1 MKRNKKVVKIMNN
14 KLKRIIK
21 KVRLKTIL
29 LLAITIASNSFAW
42 FIYTTEV
49 KTNMDTR
56 VREWKVTFD
65 SNGEHVEK
73 VITLNVKELYPGMK
87 SYTETLTASNTGESK
102 AKIDFEIKE
111 AKILGEDLLLLN
123 MTNDELIEYL
133 KTNYPFKIELSS
145 SNGVIEVSGQE
156 TVTINVYWPYESGN
170 DELDT
175 YWGNKSYDYHQLY
188 PDNSSLSLVIKIT
201 AYQINE

>member
-1 MKRNKKVVKIMNN
+1 MNN

-29 LLAITIASNSFAW
+29 LLAVTIASNSFAW

-73 VITLNVKELYPGMK
+73 VITLNVKELYPGME
-87 SYTETLTASNTGESK
+87 SHTETLTASNTGESK

-111 AKILGEDLLLLN
+111 AKVLGEDLLLLN

-145 SNGVIEVSGQE
+145 SNGVIEVSGKE
-156 TVTINVYWPYESGN
+156 TVTISVYWSYESGN

-175 YWGNKSYDYHQLY
+175 YWGTKSYDYHQLY

>member
-1 MKRNKKVVKIMNN
+1 MNN

-102 AKIDFEIKE
+102 AKIDFEIKDRSPINCRE
-111 AKILGEDLLLLN
+111 SPKFSKYFNTLWKELGV
-123 MTNDELIEYL
+123 DE
-133 KTNYPFKIELSS
+133 
-145 SNGVIEVSGQE
+145 
-156 TVTINVYWPYESGN
+156 
-170 DELDT
+170 
-175 YWGNKSYDYHQLY
+175 
-188 PDNSSLSLVIKIT
+188 
-201 AYQINE
+201 

>member
-1 MKRNKKVVKIMNN
+1 MNN

-87 SYTETLTASNTGESK
+87 SYTETLTASTTGESN

-145 SNGVIEVSGQE
+145 SNGVIEVSGKE
-156 TVTINVYWPYESGN
+156 TVTINVYWDYESGN

>member
-1 MKRNKKVVKIMNN
+1 MNN

-102 AKIDFEIKE
+102 AKI
-111 AKILGEDLLLLN
+111 LGEDLLLLN

-145 SNGVIEVSGQE
+145 SNGVIEISGKE
-156 TVTINVYWPYESGN
+156 TVTINVYWDYESGN

-175 YWGNKSYDYHQLY
+175 YWGTKSYDYHQLY

>member
-1 MKRNKKVVKIMNN
+1 MNN

-29 LLAITIASNSFAW
+29 LLAVTIASNSFAW

-73 VITLNVKELYPGMK
+73 VITLNVKELYPGME
-87 SYTETLTASNTGESK
+87 SHTETLTASNTGESK

-111 AKILGEDLLLLN
+111 AKVLGEDLLLLN

-145 SNGVIEVSGQE
+145 SNGVIEVSGKE
-156 TVTINVYWPYESGN
+156 TVTISVYWAYESGN

-175 YWGNKSYDYHQLY
+175 YWGTKSYDYHQLY

>member
-1 MKRNKKVVKIMNN
+1 MNN

-87 SYTETLTASNTGESK
+87 SHTETLTASNTGESK

-111 AKILGEDLLLLN
+111 AKVLGEDLLLLN

-145 SNGVIEVSGQE
+145 SNGVIEVSGKE
-156 TVTINVYWPYESGN
+156 TVTISVYWAYESGN

-175 YWGNKSYDYHQLY
+175 YWGTKSYDYHQLY

>member
-1 MKRNKKVVKIMNN
+1 MNN

-73 VITLNVKELYPGMK
+73 VITLNVKELYPGME
-87 SYTETLTASNTGESK
+87 SHTETLTASNTGESK

-111 AKILGEDLLLLN
+111 AKVLGEDLLLLN

-145 SNGVIEVSGQE
+145 SNGVIEVSGKE
-156 TVTINVYWPYESGN
+156 TVTISVYWAYESGD

-175 YWGNKSYDYHQLY
+175 YWGTKSYDYHQLY

>member
-1 MKRNKKVVKIMNN
+1 MNN

-73 VITLNVKELYPGMK
+73 VITLNVKELYPGMNK
-87 SYTETLTASNTGESK
+87 YTEILTASNTGESK
-102 AKIDFEIKE
+102 AKINFEIKE

-145 SNGVIEVSGQE
+145 SNGIIEISGKE
-156 TVTINVYWPYESGN
+156 TVTINVYWDYESGN

>member
-87 SYTETLTASNTGESK
+87 SYTETLIASNTGESK

-145 SNGVIEVSGQE
+145 SNGIIEISGKE
-156 TVTINVYWPYESGN
+156 TVTINVYWDYESGN

>member
-1 MKRNKKVVKIMNN
+1 MNN

-87 SYTETLTASNTGESK
+87 SYTETLTASNT
-102 AKIDFEIKE
+102 
-111 AKILGEDLLLLN
+111 
-123 MTNDELIEYL
+123 
-133 KTNYPFKIELSS
+133 
-145 SNGVIEVSGQE
+145 
-156 TVTINVYWPYESGN
+156 
-170 DELDT
+170 
-175 YWGNKSYDYHQLY
+175 
-188 PDNSSLSLVIKIT
+188 
-201 AYQINE
+201 

>member
-1 MKRNKKVVKIMNN
+1 MNN

-87 SYTETLTASNTGESK
+87 SYTETLIASNTGESK

-145 SNGVIEVSGQE
+145 SNGIIEISGKE
-156 TVTINVYWPYESGN
+156 TVTINVYWDYESGN